1 VKRSIAILSVIG
13 LFVIGILIGSLGT
26 HLYYAHRLLQP
37 GGPPGMG
44 GKIFVDRLMARLDLT
59 PGQRR
64 EIERI
69 LKDSHVRAEAFRASM
84 APRVRALME
93 ETHERVLAVLT
104 PEQREVFEEMSRTHH
119 QRARE
124 WFLGGQRPRHGR
136 GRVRPLGPPGP
147 PPPPPLE

>member
-69 LKDSHVRAEAFRASM
+69 LKDSHVRA
-84 APRVRALME
+84 
-93 ETHERVLAVLT
+93 
-104 PEQREVFEEMSRTHH
+104 
-119 QRARE
+119 
-124 WFLGGQRPRHGR
+124 
-136 GRVRPLGPPGP
+136 
-147 PPPPPLE
+147 